1 MTVSK
6 PVMSNG
12 TIRWAKVMPFLSW
25 LMDSPCLVTLSVP
38 RRASRE
44 NVFSKLVS
52 TKFKPLC
59 YGDGCEVWLTCLG
72 MVGYPE
78 SLTDPSYSGQI
89 LVLTYPLVGNYGVPE
104 RPDFPTSK
112 IPATEDAHNVPPPTD
127 LLDSLP
133 LEFESSH
140 IHVAALVVAN
150 YHPSYSHHLANS
162 SLGQWLKEQ
171 GIPAIWGVDTRMLT
185 KKLREGGVLLGRLLS
200 SKQASTE
207 ASAETAERGRS
218 EESSKPGVLGGVT
231 RLLNGLSP
239 AAPMA
244 RSASVDNKQDLDSWR
259 QDYEVIPFYDPN
271 TENLVAKVS
280 TKAPTLYT
288 AVTGADKQVNPR
300 TGKALRVIAIDVGMK
315 WNQIRCFRDRGVEVK
330 VVPWVSSQLASRV
343 EFKR

>member
-1 MTVSK
+1 
-6 PVMSNG
+6 
-12 TIRWAKVMPFLSW
+12 
-25 LMDSPCLVTLSVP
+25 
-38 RRASRE
+38 
-44 NVFSKLVS
+44 
-52 TKFKPLC
+52 
-59 YGDGCEVWLTCLG
+59 

-112 IPATEDAHNVPPPTD
+112 IPTTEDAHNVPPPTD

-140 IHVAALVVAN
+140 IHISALVVAN
-150 YHPSYSHHLANS
+150 YHPSFSHHLASS

-185 KKLREGGVLLGRLLS
+185 KKLREGGVLLGRLLA
-200 SKQASTE
+200 KKTG
-207 ASAETAERGRS
+207 SAIESAGSELRGRS
-218 EESSKPGVLGGVT
+218 EETGKPGVLGGVS

-244 RSASVDNKQDLDSWR
+244 RSASSDKQETDNWR
-259 QDYEVIPFYDPN
+259 DQYEVIPYFDPN

-288 AVTGADKQVNPR
+288 AVTGADQQLHPR
-300 TGKALRVIAIDVGMK
+300 TGKPLRVIAIDVGMK

-330 VVPWVSSQLASRV
+330 VVPWVSWN
-343 EFKR
+343 FDNCT

>member
-1 MTVSK
+1 
-6 PVMSNG
+6 
-12 TIRWAKVMPFLSW
+12 
-25 LMDSPCLVTLSVP
+25 
-38 RRASRE
+38 
-44 NVFSKLVS
+44 
-52 TKFKPLC
+52 
-59 YGDGCEVWLTCLG
+59 

-112 IPATEDAHNVPPPTD
+112 IPTTEDAHNVPPPTH

-140 IHVAALVVAN
+140 IHIAALVVAN
-150 YHPSYSHHLANS
+150 YHPSYSHHLASS

-185 KKLREGGVLLGRLLS
+185 KKLREGGVLLGRLLAA
-200 SKQASTE
+200 KQGTAS
-207 ASAETAERGRS
+207 SAEPTERGRT
-218 EESSKPGVLGGVT
+218 EEPSQPGVLGGVS

-244 RSASVDNKQDLDSWR
+244 RSMSVDNKQDIDNWR
-259 QDYEVIPFYDPN
+259 EQYEMIPFYDPN

-280 TKAPTLYT
+280 TKEPTLYT
-288 AVTGADKQVNPR
+288 AVTGSDQQVNPK
-300 TGKALRVIAIDVGMK
+300 TGKPLRVIAIDVGMK
-315 WNQIRCFRDRGVEVK
+315 WNQIRCFRERGVEVK
-330 VVPWVSSQLASRV
+330 VVPWVSGHDVNSRG
-343 EFKR
+343 RC